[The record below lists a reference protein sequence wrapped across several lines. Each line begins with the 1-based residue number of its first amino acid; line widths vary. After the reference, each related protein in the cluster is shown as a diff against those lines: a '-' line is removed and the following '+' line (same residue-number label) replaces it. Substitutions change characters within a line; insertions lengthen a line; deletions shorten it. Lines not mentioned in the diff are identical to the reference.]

1 MIVKDKNVL
10 VFGSGIS
17 GEAACALLLK
27 EEAKVVLYDGN
38 DKLNPEE
45 IRAKIEGGDSESLE
59 IVLGTLE
66 GDRKEELLDKL
77 SLVVM
82 SPGVP
87 TDLPIVNE
95 MREKGLPI
103 WGEIE
108 LAYVFGKGDVL
119 AITGTNGKTTTT
131 SLLGEIMKNYAQSS
145 FVVGNIGNPYTSIAL
160 QTRED
165 SVIVAE
171 MSSFQLETIQTFCP
185 RVSAIL
191 NITPDHLNRHHTMEA
206 YIEAKENI
214 AKNQTEKDTCVLNY
228 EDDVTRAF
236 GENGTHN
243 HENAMAAAGM
253 AAAYG
258 VPVDVIRRTLKEFQ
272 GVEHRIEYVAEKN
285 GVVYYNDSKGTN
297 PDAAIKGIQAMNR
310 PTVLIGGG
318 YDKDSAYDE
327 WIDSFDGKVKKLV
340 LLGATRDKIAETAR
354 AHGFEDIEM
363 ADTFEEA
370 FAKCVENAKPG
381 DAVLLSPACASWGMF
396 KNYEE
401 RGDKF
406 KELVNN
412 L

>member
-1 MIVKDKNVL
+1 MVVKDKNVL

-17 GEAACALLLK
+17 GEAACELLLK

-77 SLVVM
+77 SFVVM

-165 SVIVAE
+165 SVISARNNSDIPSE
-171 MSSFQLETIQTFCP
+171 SQRDPEYYSGSSEPPSYDGSIHRGKGKYCEESDRERYLCSE
-185 RVSAIL
+185 L
-191 NITPDHLNRHHTMEA
+191 
-206 YIEAKENI
+206 
-214 AKNQTEKDTCVLNY
+214 
-228 EDDVTRAF
+228 
-236 GENGTHN
+236 
-243 HENAMAAAGM
+243 
-253 AAAYG
+253 
-258 VPVDVIRRTLKEFQ
+258 RR
-272 GVEHRIEYVAEKN
+272 
-285 GVVYYNDSKGTN
+285 
-297 PDAAIKGIQAMNR
+297 
-310 PTVLIGGG
+310 
-318 YDKDSAYDE
+318 
-327 WIDSFDGKVKKLV
+327 
-340 LLGATRDKIAETAR
+340 
-354 AHGFEDIEM
+354 
-363 ADTFEEA
+363 
-370 FAKCVENAKPG
+370 
-381 DAVLLSPACASWGMF
+381 
-396 KNYEE
+396 
-401 RGDKF
+401 
-406 KELVNN
+406 
-412 L
+412 